1 MDITIRTARPGDIPR
16 MCELLDELFSLESDF
31 EPDIEKQVKGLSM
44 LMTDPAGT
52 SLVLVAVDNGGT
64 VIGMATVQALVSTA
78 EGGRVGLV
86 EDVIVD
92 SRCRCRGVGTMLLT
106 RIIDWARENK
116 FTRLQL
122 LADRTNHVAVDFYYS
137 RGWSATSLNCMRI
150 ML

>member
-1 MDITIRTARPGDIPR
+1 MDIIIRTARSGDIPR
-16 MCELLDELFSLESDF
+16 MCDLLDELFRLESDF
-31 EPDIEKQVKGLSM
+31 APDLVKQVKGLGM
-44 LMTDPAGT
+44 LVADSSGS
-52 SLVLVAVDNGGT
+52 SLVLVAVDKEGT

-86 EDVIVD
+86 EDVVVD
-92 SRCRCRGVGTMLLT
+92 SRYRCRGVGTVLLAHIT
-106 RIIDWARENK
+106 DWARGNK

-122 LADRTNHVAVDFYYS
+122 LADRTNHVAVDFYCS